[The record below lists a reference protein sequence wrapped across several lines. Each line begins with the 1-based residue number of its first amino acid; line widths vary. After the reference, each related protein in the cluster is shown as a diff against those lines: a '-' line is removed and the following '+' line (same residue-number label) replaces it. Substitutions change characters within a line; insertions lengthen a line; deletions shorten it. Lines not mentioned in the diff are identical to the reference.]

1 MDPGTQVF
9 CNTLRPYYGR
19 FLFIG
24 PPISSKCYNALMSFY
39 KLAQNIG
46 LPIKPSKTVLP
57 TTTLTF
63 LGLELDTVKFEIRLP
78 QDKVVSLMEE
88 VLKLKSQKSATL
100 KQLQSLIGMH
110 NFACKFVPPGRTF
123 LRRLIDLTVG
133 LKKPYYH
140 RRLNS
145 GQG

>member
-1 MDPGTQVF
+1 M
-9 CNTLRPYYGR
+9 Y
-19 FLFIG
+19 
-24 PPISSKCYNALMSFY
+24 FY
-39 KLAQNIG
+39 KQAQDIG

-78 QDKVVSLMEE
+78 EDKLVSLMVE

-100 KQLQSLIGMH
+100 TQLQSLIGML
-110 NFACKFVPPGRTF
+110 NFACRVVPPGRPF

-133 LKKPYYH
+133 RKKTLLSSSTKF
-140 RRLNS
+140 R